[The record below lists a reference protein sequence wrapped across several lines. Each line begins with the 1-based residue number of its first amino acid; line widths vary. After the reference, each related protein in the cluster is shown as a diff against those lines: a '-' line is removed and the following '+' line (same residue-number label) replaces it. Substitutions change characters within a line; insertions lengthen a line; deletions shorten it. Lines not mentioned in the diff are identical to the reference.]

1 MENCPN
7 EEEPFWINPCGL
19 EDEPDYNSCVD
30 DPPLDRKVIKEVLKH
45 SLVNVKVAL
54 DDAKHLKEYLVNLFI
69 FSLFSILFLK
79 ALSIINDTLCLET
92 WLEIYNS
99 KFSSSSHTFLQL
111 SF

>member
-54 DDAKHLKEYLVNLFI
+54 DDAKHLKEYLVNIFI

-79 ALSIINDTLCLET
+79 VLR
-92 WLEIYNS
+92 
-99 KFSSSSHTFLQL
+99 
-111 SF
+111 